1 MKKYLQTIFTLAI
14 VTLFFLQGHAQI
26 DAIAQHPIDAEI
38 TSCYNSNPSKLGIME
53 CEIMGYQKWKAEVN
67 RVYNILLGKLD
78 EEGQLIL
85 KEQQLAW
92 EALVKLEFE
101 LNEKLYAENVSLLA
115 TTTTDLMRK
124 RAMELQS
131 HLDVLQ

>member
-1 MKKYLQTIFTLAI
+1 MKKNLYIIIILAFLSMLFTQAS
-14 VTLFFLQGHAQI
+14 AQI

-38 TSCYNSNPSKLGIME
+38 TNCYNSNPSKLGIME

-67 RVYNILLGKLD
+67 RVYTILLGKLD

-85 KEQQLAW
+85 KEQHLAW
-92 EALVKLEFE
+92 EALIKLEFE

>member
-1 MKKYLQTIFTLAI
+1 
-14 VTLFFLQGHAQI
+14 
-26 DAIAQHPIDAEI
+26 
-38 TSCYNSNPSKLGIME
+38 ME
-53 CEIMGYQKWKAEVN
+53 CEIMGYQKWKAEVS

-92 EALVKLEFE
+92 EALIKLEFE
-101 LNEKLYAENVSLLA
+101 LNEKLYAQQISLLA

-124 RAMELQS
+124 RAMELQA

>member
-1 MKKYLQTIFTLAI
+1 MKRNYLAGFI
-14 VTLFFLQGHAQI
+14 VSLLFFAFSQVHAQI
-26 DAIAQHPIDAEI
+26 DAVAQHPIDAEI
-38 TSCYNSNPSKLGIME
+38 TECYNTNPSKLGIME
-53 CEIMGYQKWKAEVN
+53 CEIMGYQKWKAEVS
-67 RVYNILLGKLD
+67 RVYNILLSKLD

-92 EALVKLEFE
+92 EALIKLEFE
-101 LNEKLYAENVSLLA
+101 LNEKLYAQQISLLA

>member
-1 MKKYLQTIFTLAI
+1 M
-14 VTLFFLQGHAQI
+14 AQI
-26 DAIAQHPIDAEI
+26 DAMAQHPIDAEI
-38 TSCYNSNPSKLGIME
+38 SECYNNNPSKLGIME
-53 CEIMGYQKWKAEVN
+53 CEIMGYQKWKAEVD
-67 RVYNILLGKLD
+67 RVYQILLGKLD

-92 EALVKLEFE
+92 EALIKLEFE
-101 LNEKLYAENVSLLA
+101 LNEKLYANQISLLA